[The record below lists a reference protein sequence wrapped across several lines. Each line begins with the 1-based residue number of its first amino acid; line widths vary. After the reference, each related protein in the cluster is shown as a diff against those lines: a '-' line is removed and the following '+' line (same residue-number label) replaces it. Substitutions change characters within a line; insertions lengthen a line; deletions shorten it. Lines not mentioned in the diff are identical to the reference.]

1 MHTITPEGDLLVT
14 GGLNE
19 FKETVLRVFSTYIVD
34 PRSTSYCKV
43 LYTCVGNVV
52 AGQQSWERDIFFS
65 NNDIATNVMELPSQ
79 EKIGKI

>member
-1 MHTITPEGDLLVT
+1 MHTITPEEDLLVT

-34 PRSTSYCKV
+34 PRSTSYCTV
-43 LYTCVGNVV
+43 LYTYVGNVV